1 MPRGR
6 ARVALNPTKFLN
18 SKRRVIGMTANGKYA
33 ARTAKGG
40 LVYAPKAAFVKSP
53 GGTERKV
60 GNTNVRVP
68 TAIRAKA
75 VRKPRA
81 NRGKAR
87 GAYAG
92 VKAGAL
98 MALFSP
104 KPKRG
109 RGRPRKHL
117 VSPGP
122 KMGLA
127 GMKLY

>member
-1 MPRGR
+1 MAR
-6 ARVALNPTKFLN
+6 ARVTLNPTKFLN
-18 SKRRVIGMTANGKYA
+18 SKRRVIGMTSNGKYA
-33 ARTAKGG
+33 ARSAKGG
-40 LVYAPKAAFVKSP
+40 LVYNPKAKFVKSP
-53 GGTERKV
+53 GGSERTLA
-60 GNTNVRVP
+60 NSAARVP

-75 VRKPRA
+75 VRKVRA

-87 GAYAG
+87 GVRAG
-92 VKAGAL
+92 VHTGNL

-104 KPKRG
+104 KMVRG

-127 GMKLY
+127 GMKLF